1 MFLTNW
7 KCLNNFRSIYQS
19 GSDGTR
25 MVKNLNAKD
34 LQKELQDFITKAHS
48 DGSMD
53 SVQLL
58 VQDLKQRLLQY
69 IDQRWVEDV

>member
-1 MFLTNW
+1 
-7 KCLNNFRSIYQS
+7 
-19 GSDGTR
+19 
-25 MVKNLNAKD
+25 MVKNLNVKD